1 MKNEILRIQFMKTAH
16 RFKKLNHAMAFQE
29 VSKQEFFAL
38 EAIYKHGGKT
48 EQDNGIYV
56 SELSKQ
62 LKISMSATS
71 RLLKGMEEKNLIKR
85 EIDSEDR
92 RNTWIFLT
100 EEGKTK
106 REESVKMF
114 DEFMD
119 RIIAR
124 IGEKEISEL
133 LILWNH
139 MIDIMGEE
147 INIMNNKNDDLL

>member
-1 MKNEILRIQFMKTAH
+1 MKNEILRMQFMKTAH
-16 RFKKLNHAMAFQE
+16 RFRKLNHAMAFNE

-38 EAIYKHGGKT
+38 EAVYGCGCKA

-62 LKISMSATS
+62 LKISMSSAS
-71 RLLKGMEEKNLIKR
+71 RLLKGLEEKNLIKR
-85 EIDSEDR
+85 QIDSEDR

-100 EEGKTK
+100 EEGKKK
-106 REESVKMF
+106 REESVKLF

-119 RIIAR
+119 RVIAR
-124 IGEKEISEL
+124 TGEKEISEL

-139 MIDIMGEE
+139 MIDIMSEE
-147 INIMNNKNDDLL
+147 INLMNNKNDLS